1 MTIHK
6 TDEDSLRGQVLE
18 RRARNENNRHARG
31 TRAVSEGSA
40 QSGGKAVEVARLGRK
55 RFENGGAV
63 DGAKVEVSVR
73 SRSLILSMQSIDN
86 CSYKG

>member
-1 MTIHK
+1 M
-6 TDEDSLRGQVLE
+6 
-18 RRARNENNRHARG
+18 
-31 TRAVSEGSA
+31 SEGSA